1 VSAEAGSAV
10 HLPDLDDGEARAAA
24 GGLDLS
30 VATVVLE
37 AILLLP

>member
-1 VSAEAGSAV
+1 VSAEARSAV
-10 HLPDLDDGEARAAA
+10 DLDDGETRAAV
-24 GGLDLS
+24 GDLDLS